1 MKKMF
6 CFIIIVVLFIN
17 RAMRLRDLFNITN
30 GNLSICDVMLGDSNN
45 EQRVILT
52 QKGITS
58 EEWGH
63 LNDGEFSKTIN
74 DDGTNYLTRA
84 TLLLKGI
91 SITQIAVRMEF
102 SSFPNSLSD
111 SFLGIAK
118 EMEEYGVVVIKPQ
131 WKVLKDKI
139 TNQYK
144 IHNPLWDVVV
154 NIKIVDKGTTYIT
167 LSLTANLI
175 DNKGQI
181 AEEAIG
187 VYRMASELVRKNR
200 QIEDYNRNHP
210 QGTIFF

>member
-1 MKKMF
+1 MWLEYF
-6 CFIIIVVLFIN
+6 
-17 RAMRLRDLFNITN
+17 FNITN
-30 GNLSICDVMLGDSNN
+30 GNLSIFDVMLGDSND
-45 EQRVILT
+45 EQRDILA

-58 EEWGH
+58 EEWGQT
-63 LNDGEFSKTIN
+63 NEGEYSNTIN
-74 DDGTNYLTRA
+74 DDGTQYLTRA
-84 TLLLKGI
+84 TLFLKGFNI
-91 SITQIAVRMEF
+91 NQITVEMEF

-118 EMEEYGVVVIKPQ
+118 EMEEYGVAVIKPQ

-187 VYRMASELVRKNR
+187 VYRMASELVRRNR